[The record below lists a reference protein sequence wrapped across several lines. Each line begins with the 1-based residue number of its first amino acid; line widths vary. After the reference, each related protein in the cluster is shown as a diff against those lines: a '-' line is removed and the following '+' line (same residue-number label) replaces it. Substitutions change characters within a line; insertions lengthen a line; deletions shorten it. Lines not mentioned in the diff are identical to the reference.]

1 MKVADAQR
9 QVRSMYLGGLIGQLV
24 SAAVWMCSA
33 ASASLYSM
41 KAGIIAMVIGG
52 FFIFPLTQLVL
63 KLSGRPA
70 ALPADNP
77 LKELAV
83 EIAVIAPLM
92 LPLAGAAAL
101 YKIEWFY
108 PAMMIAVGAHY
119 LPFAFLYGMRH
130 FTALAVAMIAVG
142 LLVGIYTPQLSVVAA
157 WFASAMLII
166 AAFVGY
172 HAWQRAEAQISAT
185 TLAP

>member
-9 QVRSMYLGGLIGQLV
+9 QVRTMYLGGLVGQLV
-24 SAAVWMCSA
+24 SAAVWICSA
-33 ASASLYSM
+33 TFASQYSM

-63 KLSGRPA
+63 KMGGRPA
-70 ALPADNP
+70 ALPAENP

-83 EIAVIAPLM
+83 EVALIAPLM

-130 FTALAVAMIAVG
+130 FIALAVAMMAVG
-142 LLVGIYTPQLSVVAA
+142 LLVGVYAPQLSVMAA
-157 WFASAMLII
+157 WSTAAMLIV
-166 AAFVGY
+166 AAFVGF
-172 HAWQRAEAQISAT
+172 HRSKIV
-185 TLAP
+185 

>member
-9 QVRSMYLGGLIGQLV
+9 QVREMYLGGLIGQLV
-24 SAAVWMCSA
+24 SASVWAGSA
-33 ASASLYSM
+33 AFAGQVSM
-41 KAGIIAMVIGG
+41 RAGIIAMVAFG

-63 KLSGRPA
+63 RISGRPA

-77 LKELAV
+77 LKELAIEV
-83 EIAVIAPLM
+83 AIIAPLM

-101 YKIEWFY
+101 YRIEWFY

-130 FTALAVAMIAVG
+130 FIVLAVAMMVPG
-142 LLVGIYTPQLSVVAA
+142 LLVAIYAPQLSLHAA
-157 WFASAMLII
+157 WYTSLVLAI
-166 AAFVGY
+166 AAFVGFRLLVRE
-172 HAWQRAEAQISAT
+172 RAAQST
-185 TLAP
+185 

>member
-1 MKVADAQR
+1 MNVADAQY

-24 SAAVWMCSA
+24 SALVWSVSA
-33 ASASLYSM
+33 ICASQYSM

-52 FFIFPLTQLVL
+52 FFIFPLTQLAL
-63 KLSGRPA
+63 KIAGRPA
-70 ALPADNP
+70 ALPAENP

-83 EIAVIAPLM
+83 EVAIIAPLM

-119 LPFAFLYGMRH
+119 LPFSFLYGMRH
-130 FTALAVAMIAVG
+130 FIALAAALIIPG
-142 LLVGIYTPQLSVVAA
+142 LLVGIYAAQHSNAAA
-157 WFASAMLII
+157 WFSAGVLTI
-166 AAFVGY
+166 AAFWGY
-172 HAWQRAEAQISAT
+172 FAWRRESPA
-185 TLAP
+185 

>member
-1 MKVADAQR
+1 
-9 QVRSMYLGGLIGQLV
+9 
-24 SAAVWMCSA
+24 
-33 ASASLYSM
+33 M

-70 ALPADNP
+70 ALPAENP

-83 EIAVIAPLM
+83 EVAVIAPLM

-130 FTALAVAMIAVG
+130 FIALAVALMIVG
-142 LLVGIYTPQLSVVAA
+142 LLVAIYAPHLSINAA
-157 WFASAMLII
+157 WSAAAMLVI
-166 AAFVGY
+166 AAFVGFRVWRRED
-172 HAWQRAEAQISAT
+172 A
-185 TLAP
+185 

>member
-9 QVRSMYLGGLIGQLV
+9 QVRSMYLGGLVGQLV
-24 SAAVWMCSA
+24 SAAVWICSA
-33 ASASLYSM
+33 TFASQYSM

-63 KLSGRPA
+63 KIGGRPA
-70 ALPADNP
+70 ALPAENP
-77 LKELAV
+77 LEELAV
-83 EIAVIAPLM
+83 EVALIAPLM

-130 FTALAVAMIAVG
+130 FIALAVAMMAVG
-142 LLVGIYTPQLSVVAA
+142 LLVGVYAPQLSVMAA
-157 WFASAMLII
+157 WSTAAMLIV
-166 AAFVGY
+166 AAFVGF
-172 HAWQRAEAQISAT
+172 HRSKIV
-185 TLAP
+185 